1 MCKQN
6 TKASEVKAS
15 QGDTISLAGSR
26 GDPCLQFLGWHCV
39 ASGCWTSHL
48 FWIICKAP
56 HFPPPDEPT
65 CGLLFSDL
73 TYAPDAKLM
82 MCLVLWGTRGGRVP
96 FAKSW
101 GSDAHSCWRQ
111 VLLLSFGLGNAS
123 HGFST
128 WRTLV
133 LWALERRYKINK

>member
-1 MCKQN
+1 MGRQN
-6 TKASEVKAS
+6 TKTSEVKAS
-15 QGDTISLAGSR
+15 HSDTVSRAGNR
-26 GDPCLQFLGWHCV
+26 GDPCLQFLGYHCV

-48 FWIICKAP
+48 FRVFCRAP
-56 HFPPPDEPT
+56 HFLPPDEPT

-82 MCLVLWGTRGGRVP
+82 MYLVLWSTRGGREPV
-96 FAKSW
+96 AKTW
-101 GSDAHSCWRQ
+101 GSIAHSCWRQ

-123 HGFST
+123 HGCSA

-133 LWALERRYKINK
+133 LWALEKRYKIDK